1 MIEADRAMYQLL
13 DRAVPEC
20 DETPEWEDVLLRA
33 GAAEEPAP
41 AASGQAP
48 GSRHRRRVAIAGL
61 VAAALAG
68 LAVSPV
74 GTAIADRIGDFS
86 AWVRGDPGEPAG
98 PAEQRAFEQAN
109 ERSWTGFAP
118 DAKLRRL
125 IETDASGTHLT
136 LYGFRSGDVLCLRL
150 VATGAVRAQSQT
162 DCAPLHA
169 LQLARTP
176 AVVVATDE
184 PVGTS
189 DAKPNADGFVPEAYS
204 ATFGI
209 ASDGVS
215 KVSLAAD
222 DGQHQA
228 LVAGNAFLYVA
239 DHPALG
245 TRVRHAEAFAADGSR
260 VELPLQ
266 SSPYGYFDLPSPRK
280 GEAQGPTRVERK
292 VSGGTIGWIDRGEER
307 GGPIPDKLMAKIR
320 PIVRRKLSD
329 SSLALAR
336 LIKPDPGDT
345 LRIAILAGPPAAQGD
360 RLVCPIVLYGFSLG
374 GGCAPLRQ
382 MFEQQPFAPVGGS
395 VSGADQYADFE
406 GLVSDDVGQMK
417 LFLAPGGV
425 VTIPLHDNAYMTRVA
440 RADFPARFVAYD
452 RDGRVIGIQT
462 FADDGMTSPA
472 PPEAKKSVRELA
484 RVKGDGGATA
494 ILEAGTPAGGYRC
507 WTISFTDGR
516 SGGGCGPWPSK
527 EKPLLFLAADHVGT
541 DVFVTGQ
548 LPPSV
553 DLVTVTLPDGTVA
566 KVAPIEGFVMYAVPS
581 RFVQGRRLFLALS
594 AFDASGKQID
604 QRGLGRSW

>member
-1 MIEADRAMYQLL
+1 MIEADRAMYALL
-13 DRAVPEC
+13 DRAVPER
-20 DETPEWEDVLLRA
+20 DEAPEWEDVLLRA

-41 AASGQAP
+41 AVPGQAP
-48 GSRHRRRVAIAGL
+48 EARRRRKVVIAGL
-61 VAAALAG
+61 VAAAIAG

-74 GTAIADRIGDFS
+74 GTAIADGIGNFS

-118 DAKLRRL
+118 GAKLRRL
-125 IETDASGTHLT
+125 IETDASGTHFT

-150 VATGAVRAQSQT
+150 VATGAVHAQSQT

-184 PVGTS
+184 PVGTTY
-189 DAKPNADGFVPEAYS
+189 AKPNADGFVPEAYS

-209 ASDGVS
+209 ASDGIS

-228 LVAGNAFLYVA
+228 LVGGNAFLYVA

-245 TRVRHAEAFAADGSR
+245 TRVRHVEAFAADGSS
-260 VELPLQ
+260 VDLPLQ
-266 SSPYGYFDLPSPRK
+266 SSPYGYFGLPAPPK

-292 VSGGTIGWIDRGEER
+292 VSGGTLGWIERGEER
-307 GGPIPDKLMAKIR
+307 GEPIPEKLMAKIR
-320 PIVRRKLSD
+320 PLVRRKLGD
-329 SSLALAR
+329 SPPALAR
-336 LIKPDPGDT
+336 LIKPDPGDN
-345 LRIAILAGPPAAQGD
+345 LRIAILAGPLAPQGD
-360 RLVCPIVLYGFSLG
+360 RLVCMVVLYGFSMG
-374 GGCAPLRQ
+374 GGCAPLGQ
-382 MFEQQPFAPVGGS
+382 MFERQPFAAVGGS

-406 GLVSDDVGQMK
+406 GLVSDDVAQMK
-417 LFLAPGGV
+417 LFLPSGGV
-425 VTIPLHDNAYMTRVA
+425 ASVPLHDDAYMTRVA
-440 RADFPARFVAYD
+440 RSDFPVRLVAYD
-452 RDGRVIGIQT
+452 KEGRVIGIQT
-462 FADDGMTSPA
+462 VADDGMASRAPA
-472 PPEAKKSVRELA
+472 EAKSSVRELA

-494 ILEAGTPAGGYRC
+494 VLEAGTPVGGYRC

-516 SGGGCGPWPSK
+516 SGGGCTPWPSK
-527 EKPLLFLAADHVGT
+527 EKPLLFLTADHVGT

-548 LPPSV
+548 VPPPV
-553 DLVTVTLPDGTVA
+553 DLATITLPDGTVA
-566 KVAPIEGFVMYAVPS
+566 KVAPISGFVVYAVPG
-581 RFVQGRRLFLALS
+581 RFVQGSRLFLALR
-594 AFDASGKQID
+594 AFDASGNEID
-604 QRGLGRSW
+604 HRGLGRSW